1 MTSKRILKSA
11 TVDGTEI
18 RVGDHISFK
27 SDIEQSAKII
37 EIFVQFDDHTQFL
50 VEAPVDGFSGD
61 YIGGARTTMLYASDC
76 WVE

>member
-1 MTSKRILKSA
+1 MTLKRILKST

-37 EIFVQFDDHTQFL
+37 AIFAQDGHTQFL

-61 YIGGARTTMLYASDC
+61 YIGGAGATILYASDC